1 MRGGIRACAIL
12 ALSTGS
18 VFGQAPFTEEALPR
32 GIDYQIANPPGH
44 GAGLAFADLD
54 GDGDPDVVL
63 LARDGDGAVGI
74 YENDGTG
81 FFTDRSVTSGIP
93 PQPEASGITAA
104 DYDGDGDRDL
114 YISNYR
120 TPNQLFRND
129 GSFQF
134 ANVTLGSGTGDPGA
148 GQGCAWADYDGDGR
162 LDLYVGNRTD
172 DISTEPNRLF
182 HNLGDGTFEEVAAA
196 LGVDRGDDMT
206 FHTSFFD
213 YDRDG
218 VPDLYVC
225 NDKGRTCAPFVN
237 HLFRNTGG
245 SFVDVT
251 VPTNTEA
258 CVDCM
263 GTGIGD
269 LDDNGYQDLYCT
281 NLYDSSVLLM
291 NQGAT
296 HFEDHAATAG
306 VESNNVGWGNI
317 LFDYDNDSYLDI
329 YVANLDAPD
338 RLYEHD
344 GLWPCTDVA
353 PAVGLGGMSNNYVVS
368 AADVDDDGDLDLLT
382 GGAFSRVRLF
392 INHEGEL
399 RNWLKVK
406 LVGTAPN
413 THAVG
418 ARIETVVGAQT
429 QLREVRSG
437 IGFKSDRPSVQHFGL
452 GEATTIDEV
461 RVKWPD
467 GVEGTL
473 TGVAVNQ
480 TLVLDQN
487 VDADLDGVLGDD
499 NCPGIANPFQEN
511 FDGDALGDACDPDDD
526 NDGLDD
532 SGDCAPLDS
541 ALWSAPGEAF
551 DVQLAHDATQ
561 GITSLT
567 WTAPL
572 DPGAAVVWYDV
583 LRSDTPAGFAAAGIC
598 VESDDGT
605 DTSATDAEM
614 PGETGLYFLVRG
626 ENACPGG
633 MGSVGTDSNGVD
645 REAVACP

>member
-1 MRGGIRACAIL
+1 MRVGIRACAFL
-12 ALSTGS
+12 AFSSSL
-18 VFGQAPFTEEALPR
+18 VFGQASFTEEALPR
-32 GIDYQIANPPGH
+32 GIDYYVANPPGH
-44 GAGLAFADLD
+44 GAGVAFADLD
-54 GDGDPDVVL
+54 GDGDPDVIL
-63 LARDGDGAVGI
+63 LGSDGNGAVGI
-74 YENDGTG
+74 YENDGNG
-81 FFTDRSVTSGIP
+81 SFTDRSATSGIP
-93 PQPEASGITAA
+93 LSPNASGITTA

-120 TPNQLFRND
+120 TANQLLRND

-134 ANVTLGSGTGDPGA
+134 TNVTLTSGTGDVGA
-148 GQGCAWADYDGDGR
+148 GQGCAWADYDGDGWI
-162 LDLYVGNRTD
+162 DLYVGNRTD

-182 HNLGDGTFEEVAAA
+182 HNLGDGTFEEVAEA

-263 GTGIGD
+263 GIGVGD

-281 NLYDSSVLLM
+281 NLYDPSVLLM
-291 NQGAT
+291 NQNAT
-296 HFEDHAATAG
+296 FFEDYASTAG

-317 LFDYDNDSYLDI
+317 LFDYDNDGFLDI

-368 AADVDDDGDLDLLT
+368 AADVDDDGDLDLLVS
-382 GGAFSRVRLF
+382 GAFGRVRLF
-392 INHEGEL
+392 VNHEGEQ
-399 RNWLKVK
+399 RNWIKVK
-406 LVGTAPN
+406 LVGAAPN
-413 THAVG
+413 THALG
-418 ARIETVVGAQT
+418 ARIETVVGTQT
-429 QLREVRSG
+429 QLREIRSG
-437 IGFKSDRPSVQHFGL
+437 IGFKSDWPTVQHFGL
-452 GEATTIDEV
+452 ADVTTIDEV

-473 TGVAVNQ
+473 TDVAVNQ
-480 TLVLDQN
+480 TLVLDQS
-487 VDADLDGVLGDD
+487 DADLDGVFGDD
-499 NCPGIANPFQEN
+499 NCPTVANPFQEN
-511 FDGDALGDACDPDDD
+511 FDGDAEGDACDPDDD

-532 SGDCAPLDS
+532 PSDCAQFD
-541 ALWSAPGEAF
+541 ATLWSVPGEAR
-551 DVQLAHDATQ
+551 DVLLDHDATQ
-561 GITSLT
+561 GITT
-567 WTAPL
+567 MAWTAPL
-572 DPGAAVVWYDV
+572 DPGASTLWYDV
-583 LRSDTPAGFAAAGIC
+583 LRSDAPADFVTAGVC
-598 VESDDGT
+598 VESDDGA
-605 DTSATDAEM
+605 DTTATDSEM
-614 PGETGLYFLVRG
+614 PIVGLYFLVRG
-626 ENACPGG
+626 ENACPDGV
-633 MGSVGTDSNGVD
+633 GSLGTDSSGVD